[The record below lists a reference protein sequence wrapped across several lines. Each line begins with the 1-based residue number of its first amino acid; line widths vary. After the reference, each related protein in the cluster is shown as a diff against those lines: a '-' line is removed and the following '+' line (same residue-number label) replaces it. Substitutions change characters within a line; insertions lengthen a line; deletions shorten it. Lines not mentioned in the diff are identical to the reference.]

1 MSGDGAADKGHLDP
15 TDAAFIEVVTD
26 LLRCGHSVRFRAKGS
41 SMHPTI
47 REGEAITVA
56 PARPAAIRRGD
67 VILYRFARGVIA
79 HRVAGVERGPDGA
92 PAFVPRGD
100 ASVSRDEPVE
110 GSAVLGRVTAV
121 ERDGRTLNP
130 ASTRARA
137 LAAVRAIAARLLR
150 WLRARRSRPT

>member
-1 MSGDGAADKGHLDP
+1 MSGDGAADRGHLDP
-15 TDAAFIEVVTD
+15 NDAAFIEVVTD
-26 LLRCGHSVRFRAKGS
+26 LLSRGHSVRFRAKGS

-67 VILYRFARGVIA
+67 VILYRSARGVIA

-92 PAFVPRGD
+92 PVFVPRGD
-100 ASVSRDEPVE
+100 ASATCDEPVSE
-110 GSAVLGRVTAV
+110 SAVLGAVVSV

-130 ASTRARA
+130 ASARARA
-137 LAAVRAIAARLLR
+137 LAAVRAIVARLLR
-150 WLRARRSRPT
+150 GLRARRSRPT